1 MPPLPPELAT
11 LLAAGYVLCQKHP
24 TAELF
29 IFNYTSKTQYE
40 GHWTEWTR
48 RCRGLILDGQG
59 RAVARPFEKFFNLDE
74 LGPNPVLPDEAF
86 QVFDKL
92 DGSLGILYWADDV
105 AAIATRGSFVGEQA
119 RRATALLHRQYA
131 PLLPGLDR
139 SQTYLFEIIYPENRI
154 VLDYGGREELV
165 LLAVV
170 DTATGREP
178 LHLPRSTGFPVV
190 AELAALPHP
199 AAARAL
205 DRDDAEGVVLRYP
218 TAGLR
223 LKVKF
228 AEYTRL
234 HRILSQVSSLN
245 LWEYLA
251 TGQPLAPILDRV
263 PDEFYAW
270 VKATV
275 ADLEARYAAL
285 ETAARAAVAAAEPLR
300 TDRKTLAAFVQAQPH
315 PGILWRMLDGKPHAE
330 LIWKLVRPAFAR
342 PPQGGAALNEE

>member
-1 MPPLPPELAT
+1 MPPLPPELAA
-11 LLAAGYVLCQKHP
+11 LIAAGYVRCQPHP
-24 TAELF
+24 TADLF
-29 IFNYTSKTQYE
+29 IFNYTPKTQYE
-40 GHWTEWTR
+40 SHWTEWTR
-48 RCRGLILDGQG
+48 RCRGLIVDGQG
-59 RAVARPFEKFFNLDE
+59 RTVARPFEKFFNLDE
-74 LGPNPVLPDEAF
+74 LGPNPVLPDEPF

-92 DGSLGILYWADDV
+92 DGSLGILYWADGV
-105 AAIATRGSFVGEQA
+105 AAIATRGSFTGEQA
-119 RRATALLHRQYA
+119 RRATALLYA
-131 PLLPGLDR
+131 KYAHLLPGLDR

-154 VLDYGGREELV
+154 VLDYGPREELI

-178 LHLPRSTGFPVV
+178 RHLPTTTGFPVV
-190 AELAALPHP
+190 AELPALPHP

-205 DRDDAEGVVLRYP
+205 DHDAAEGVVLRYP

-245 LWEYLA
+245 IWEYLA
-251 TGQPLAPILDRV
+251 TGQSFAPLLERV

-270 VKATV
+270 VKATI

-285 ETAARAAVAAAEPLR
+285 EAAARAALPAAEPLR
-300 TDRKTLAAFVQAQPH
+300 SDRKALAAFVQAQPH
-315 PGILWRMLDGKPHAE
+315 PGILWRMLDGKPYAE
-330 LIWKLVRPAFAR
+330 LIWKMVRPAFAV
-342 PPQGGAALNEE
+342 PPRGNAEC